1 MNNSFD
7 EKVYDYI
14 KNNSGGGGETS
25 FPIGTR
31 LKISQGN
38 SPPETGTWNLV
49 GVYGTYTWTD
59 NDITH
64 RMDFLGTT
72 IIDSARGNV
81 SLDENTSTSWDYD
94 SVLGSGNYTVTNL
107 FGSLFNSKAIQ
118 SDYNMYAGIYNGNTT
133 YGFQLEDNTIT
144 FTAGNTKGGVGMQA
158 RIVVTDPSQIS
169 ITSGLTYEYER
180 TE

>member
-7 EKVYDYI
+7 DKVYDYI

-94 SVLGSGNYTVTNL
+94 SVLGSGNYNITTV
-107 FGSLFNSKAIQ
+107 FG
-118 SDYNMYAGIYNGNTT
+118 
-133 YGFQLEDNTIT
+133 TIT
-144 FTAGNTKGGVGMQA
+144 YSICNDGNSIAISFSGSTTGVYWQA
-158 RIVVTDPSQIS
+158 RVVITDPSQIS

-180 TE
+180 IA